1 MSFGN
6 LARILACG
14 LVLTAAAAQAEAEG
28 GAAPAI
34 EERAVQLVKK
44 MAKTV
49 SAMKTSR
56 ISTEYALE
64 VVLESGQKLQYVGE
78 ATSWLQRPNAL
89 RTERVG
95 ARSSTVFVYDGK
107 QISLYADPPGF
118 YATREAPATIDEMLE
133 FALDRLGVGPPGVD
147 LLYSDG
153 GLGLLDGVTAGS
165 YLGVATVAGRRCHH
179 VAFRAPEVDWQ
190 LWVEDG
196 ENAFP
201 CRYVIT
207 ALDVK
212 GAPETVVTVREW
224 AGDPEIPAGH
234 FRFTPPEGAR
244 RIAFET
250 DAALFERLR
259 GA

>member
-1 MSFGN
+1 MSFAN

-28 GAAPAI
+28 GAVPAI

-118 YATREAPATIDEMLE
+118 YATREAPATIDEMLDT
-133 FALDRLGVGPPGVD
+133 LLG
-147 LLYSDG
+147 
-153 GLGLLDGVTAGS
+153 
-165 YLGVATVAGRRCHH
+165 
-179 VAFRAPEVDWQ
+179 
-190 LWVEDG
+190 
-196 ENAFP
+196 
-201 CRYVIT
+201 
-207 ALDVK
+207 
-212 GAPETVVTVREW
+212 
-224 AGDPEIPAGH
+224 
-234 FRFTPPEGAR
+234 
-244 RIAFET
+244 IA
-250 DAALFERLR
+250 
-259 GA
+259 